1 MNAPL
6 PSIAEVRCQLEEHGV
21 LLPSGPVRVDTYGD
35 SESLSNELLSLI
47 RSGQKRAGTGL
58 LWLHEHLN
66 EPVAQVGEIEVVVN
80 YAGVPSVVT
89 KTVSTE
95 VAAFNEVTAQYAAT
109 EGEGD
114 GSLQYWRKAHW
125 AYFSRECERIGRIP
139 NESMLV
145 VCSVFEVLHVLPERP
160 AA

>member
-6 PSIAEVRCQLEEHGV
+6 PSIAAVRCMLKEHGV
-21 LLPSGPVRVDTYGD
+21 LLPSDHVRVDTYRD
-35 SESLSNELLSLI
+35 SETLSNELISLI
-47 RSGQKRAGTGL
+47 RSGHKRAGTGL
-58 LWLHEHLN
+58 LWQHEHVN

-80 YAGVPSVVT
+80 YAGIPSVVT
-89 KTVSTE
+89 RTVSTE
-95 VAAFNEVTAQYAAT
+95 VVAFNEVTAQYATT

-114 GSLQYWRKAHW
+114 GSLQHWRRAHW
-125 AYFSRECERIGRIP
+125 AYFSRECERIGRAP

-145 VCSVFEVLHVLPERP
+145 VCSVFEVLHVLPEHP

>member
-6 PSIAEVRCQLEEHGV
+6 PSIAEVRCLLKEHGV
-21 LLPSGPVRVDTYGD
+21 LLPSGHVRVDTYGD
-35 SESLSNELLSLI
+35 SETLSNELISLI
-47 RSGQKRAGTGL
+47 RSGHKRAGTGL
-58 LWLHEHLN
+58 LWLREHLN

-80 YAGVPSVVT
+80 YAGIPSVVT
-89 KTVSTE
+89 RTVSTE
-95 VAAFNEVTAQYAAT
+95 VVAFNEVTAQYAAT

-114 GSLQYWRKAHW
+114 GSLQHWRRAHW
-125 AYFSRECERIGRIP
+125 AYFSRECERIGRTP

-145 VCSVFEVLHVLPERP
+145 VCSVFEVLHVLPEHP